1 MKLTRHEVQ
10 NIAHLARLELPEADM
25 TAFVDNLSDII
36 TFVDQLEGADTGDTP
51 PMAHPLNRTQ
61 TLRPDRV
68 TEEDRRDL
76 YQENAPAVE
85 EGLYLVPRVIE

>member
-1 MKLTRHEVQ
+1 
-10 NIAHLARLELPEADM
+10 M

-51 PMAHPLNRTQ
+51 PMAHPLNGTQ
-61 TLRPDRV
+61 PLRADEV
-68 TEEDRRDL
+68 TERDRREL
-76 YQENAPAVE
+76 YQTNAPAVE